1 MEILRLASS
10 IQIMVREEVKLAPIY
25 LALKL
30 VDIYTNIPGTEA
42 ECGPTGQICTHTDR
56 LSSPNPLRT
65 YKSQI
70 EKKTFELNATGEK
83 LTILVVV
90 VMVVVLMVVVVVGVM
105 VVVLMVVVVM
115 MVVVVVV

>member
-1 MEILRLASS
+1 MFAWLYKVVYI
-10 IQIMVREEVKLAPIY
+10 VKFNNTNYGERRNKTA
-25 LALKL
+25 A
-30 VDIYTNIPGTEA
+30 NIPGTEA
-42 ECGPTGQICTHTDR
+42 GCGPTGQICTHTDR

-90 VMVVVLMVVVVVGVM
+90 VVVVMVVAMVVVLMVVVNGNGGVGGDGGCEK
-105 VVVLMVVVVM
+105 LTSSG
-115 MVVVVVV
+115 

>member
-1 MEILRLASS
+1 MS
-10 IQIMVREEVKLAPIY
+10 REEK
-25 LALKL
+25 
-30 VDIYTNIPGTEA
+30 IPDTEA
-42 ECGPTGQICTHTDR
+42 GCGPTGQICTHTDR

-90 VMVVVLMVVVVVGVM
+90 VMVVVLMVVVVAVVNGNGGVGCEK
-105 VVVLMVVVVM
+105 LTSSG
-115 MVVVVVV
+115 